1 MLLFAGCLSA
11 QDNLSALLPMPNQ
24 VKQIESKKDFIISGK
39 TTIQTNLPEDAFCIA
54 ELKDI
59 LRQRTG
65 KTPTLSSSRSGS
77 SVIRL
82 ILDPSV
88 KGDGHY
94 LLSVSEKTV
103 SIKGATQGSILYGLM
118 TLDQILL
125 GDVCRTLSGKIAP
138 IEIDDQPRFSYRSLM
153 LDPARHFLP
162 TEDVKFYI
170 DQMVRYK
177 YNVLQLHLT
186 DDQGWR
192 IEIKKHP
199 RLTGKGEFYTQE
211 ELKDLVRYAAER
223 NVQIIPELDIPGHTV
238 AVLAA
243 YPECLQSERIR
254 NKPIFIATDKTFP

>member
-1 MLLFAGCLSA
+1 MLLFAGYLSA

-65 KTPTLSSSRSGS
+65 KTPTLSSSGSGS

-82 ILDPSV
+82 ILDPSA

-118 TLDQILL
+118 TF
-125 GDVCRTLSGKIAP
+125 
-138 IEIDDQPRFSYRSLM
+138 EIDDQPRFSYRSLM
-153 LDPARHFLP
+153 SEEKILVSGTNFFTQADNFRNRLNKLMLTFENLMNIP
-162 TEDVKFYI
+162 TF
-170 DQMVRYK
+170 
-177 YNVLQLHLT
+177 T
-186 DDQGWR
+186 
-192 IEIKKHP
+192 
-199 RLTGKGEFYTQE
+199 TGF
-211 ELKDLVRYAAER
+211 
-223 NVQIIPELDIPGHTV
+223 
-238 AVLAA
+238 
-243 YPECLQSERIR
+243 
-254 NKPIFIATDKTFP
+254 

>member
-1 MLLFAGCLSA
+1 MLLFAGYLSA

-65 KTPTLSSSRSGS
+65 KTPTLSSSGSGS

-82 ILDPSV
+82 ILDPSA

-103 SIKGATQGSILYGLM
+103 SIKGALGSILYRLM
-118 TLDQILL
+118 TLNQILL

-153 LDPARHFLP
+153 SEEKILVSGTNFFTQADNFRNRLNKLMVTFENLMNIP
-162 TEDVKFYI
+162 TF
-170 DQMVRYK
+170 
-177 YNVLQLHLT
+177 T
-186 DDQGWR
+186 
-192 IEIKKHP
+192 
-199 RLTGKGEFYTQE
+199 TGF
-211 ELKDLVRYAAER
+211 
-223 NVQIIPELDIPGHTV
+223 
-238 AVLAA
+238 
-243 YPECLQSERIR
+243 
-254 NKPIFIATDKTFP
+254 

>member
-1 MLLFAGCLSA
+1 MKKYKLITYMLLFAGCLSA

-39 TTIQTNLPEDAFCIA
+39 TTIQTNLPEDA

-65 KTPTLSSSRSGS
+65 KTPTLSSSGSGS

-138 IEIDDQPRFSYRSLM
+138 IEIDDQEKILVSGTNFFTQADNFRNRLNKLM
-153 LDPARHFLP
+153 VTFENLMNIP
-162 TEDVKFYI
+162 TF
-170 DQMVRYK
+170 
-177 YNVLQLHLT
+177 T
-186 DDQGWR
+186 
-192 IEIKKHP
+192 
-199 RLTGKGEFYTQE
+199 TGF
-211 ELKDLVRYAAER
+211 
-223 NVQIIPELDIPGHTV
+223 
-238 AVLAA
+238 
-243 YPECLQSERIR
+243 
-254 NKPIFIATDKTFP
+254 

>member
-65 KTPTLSSSRSGS
+65 KTPTLSSSGSGS

-103 SIKGATQGSILYGLM
+103 SIKGATQGSILYGVRRCM
-118 TLDQILL
+118 PNFI
-125 GDVCRTLSGKIAP
+125 GKDCTNRNRRSTP
-138 IEIDDQPRFSYRSLM
+138 FQLPFID
-153 LDPARHFLP
+153 
-162 TEDVKFYI
+162 E
-170 DQMVRYK
+170 
-177 YNVLQLHLT
+177 
-186 DDQGWR
+186 
-192 IEIKKHP
+192 
-199 RLTGKGEFYTQE
+199 
-211 ELKDLVRYAAER
+211 
-223 NVQIIPELDIPGHTV
+223 
-238 AVLAA
+238 
-243 YPECLQSERIR
+243 
-254 NKPIFIATDKTFP
+254 

>member
-1 MLLFAGCLSA
+1 MKKYKLITYMLLFAGCLSA

-65 KTPTLSSSRSGS
+65 KTPTLSSSGSGS

-153 LDPARHFLP
+153 SEEKILVSGTNFFTQADHFRNRLNKLMLTFENLMNIP
-162 TEDVKFYI
+162 TF
-170 DQMVRYK
+170 
-177 YNVLQLHLT
+177 T
-186 DDQGWR
+186 
-192 IEIKKHP
+192 
-199 RLTGKGEFYTQE
+199 TGF
-211 ELKDLVRYAAER
+211 
-223 NVQIIPELDIPGHTV
+223 
-238 AVLAA
+238 
-243 YPECLQSERIR
+243 
-254 NKPIFIATDKTFP
+254 

>member
-1 MLLFAGCLSA
+1 MLLFAGYLSA

-59 LRQRTG
+59 LRLRTG
-65 KTPTLSSSRSGS
+65 KTPTLSSSGSGS

-82 ILDPSV
+82 ILDPSA

-153 LDPARHFLP
+153 SEEKILVSGTHFFTQADNFRNRLNKLMLTFENLMNIP
-162 TEDVKFYI
+162 TF
-170 DQMVRYK
+170 
-177 YNVLQLHLT
+177 T
-186 DDQGWR
+186 
-192 IEIKKHP
+192 
-199 RLTGKGEFYTQE
+199 TGF
-211 ELKDLVRYAAER
+211 
-223 NVQIIPELDIPGHTV
+223 
-238 AVLAA
+238 
-243 YPECLQSERIR
+243 
-254 NKPIFIATDKTFP
+254 